1 MDMNITQA
9 QYVNDIDGNAHIV
22 RITLDGIVMDVP
34 MVNEN
39 RHYKEILSQVES
51 GDLTIA
57 DAE

>member
-1 MDMNITQA
+1 MNITEA
-9 QYVNDIDGNAHIV
+9 QYVNDIDGNSVFVKSTI
-22 RITLDGIVMDVP
+22 DGIVMYIP
-34 MVNEN
+34 ITEEN

>member
-1 MDMNITQA
+1 MNITEA
-9 QYVNDIDGNAHIV
+9 QYVNDIDGNSVFVKATI
-22 RITLDGIVMDVP
+22 DGIVMNIP
-34 MVNEN
+34 ITEEN

>member
-1 MDMNITQA
+1 MNITEA
-9 QYVNDIDGNAHIV
+9 QYVNDIDGNTSFV
-22 RITLDGIVMDVP
+22 KITLDGVVMFVP
-34 MVNEN
+34 MSEGN

>member
-1 MDMNITQA
+1 MNITEA
-9 QYVNDIDGNAHIV
+9 QYVNDIDGNSVFVKATI
-22 RITLDGIVMDVP
+22 DGIVMYIP
-34 MVNEN
+34 ITEEN